1 LYKLHS
7 KILQE
12 AVGGRKAGIRKAGI
26 RKAGI
31 RKAGIRKAG
40 IRKAGIRKTGISIN
54 FNVERTL
61 EYLMPCAL

>member
-26 RKAGI
+26 RKP
-31 RKAGIRKAG
+31 G